1 MAIIRNLITL
11 PLLLLQWT
19 LCGSKKVR
27 VNLKMSNNLTLPLEF
42 TNLFT
47 ENTHKH
53 TSFLLKTNKMQLL
66 SAKGLSHSAGGSFNR
81 HFFISDTHTAGMS
94 DFQSTLPWTLHNIT
108 VCRST
113 HWSTPIKQ
121 ISLRT
126 VTCDQTS
133 SDTCRRC
140 QVEMAS
146 LSSSSQHLQIL
157 HLQHSM
163 QGAASKRKGEATR
176 RSTPKPAKIPTTCPK
191 QIIRFNFSTCPVS
204 VLNLVWGGGGGR
216 EGVVCEKYVH
226 ILFFRFYVSIFV
238 ALVQHALSLRYCA
251 T

>member
-1 MAIIRNLITL
+1 MEVHLTDTFSFQTHTLQGCLIFRVPSL
-11 PLLLLQWT
+11 G
-19 LCGSKKVR
+19 LC
-27 VNLKMSNNLTLPLEF
+27 T
-42 TNLFT
+42 
-47 ENTHKH
+47 
-53 TSFLLKTNKMQLL
+53 TSL
-66 SAKGLSHSAGGSFNR
+66 SAAAPIGR
-81 HFFISDTHTAGMS
+81 
-94 DFQSTLPWTLHNIT
+94 P
-108 VCRST
+108 
-113 HWSTPIKQ
+113 PIKQ

-191 QIIRFNFSTCPVS
+191 QIRFNFSTCPDS
-204 VLNLVWGGGGGR
+204 VLNLVCVCGGGER
-216 EGVVCEKYVH
+216 V
-226 ILFFRFYVSIFV
+226 
-238 ALVQHALSLRYCA
+238 
-251 T
+251 